1 MKYDDIHITNQL
13 YDRGKK
19 EEVHDMFLAADLFF
33 FPRTEQRVYQFENNL
48 KKTD

>member
-33 FPRTEQRVYQFENNL
+33 SLELSKEYTNSRII
-48 KKTD
+48 